1 MVLLTIDEAAV
12 RLGTSPRFIR
22 RLVAERRIA
31 YTKVGKF
38 VRLASSDLD
47 GFVAAGRVEADTGRQ
62 GARPDGRIGGKATSR

>member
-38 VRLASSDLD
+38 VRIASTDLD
-47 GFVAAGRVEADTGRQ
+47 SFITAGRVESNSEAGW
-62 GARPDGRIGGKATSR
+62 